1 MYGGEVLARSSTI
14 YAMKKIIFLLLLFPL
29 SIFAAKKPQQAV
41 VNLISYKAD
50 GTILASGY
58 GFLLSAEGKTVVP
71 YTLLEGAVRAEVIDA
86 KGKRYPVRRIVGASS
101 TYDLAVVTLQSE
113 KPQFDFFT
121 VAKDSARVGE
131 TLTLYQYSTSKKAKP
146 VTVEMKV
153 VTPYDGLHYYETT
166 AANELLNFG
175 CPLLNHAGEV
185 VGMVQ
190 RNVTPSATASCAID
204 ARFISQLKI
213 TAVSSLNSDLR
224 KIRLPKQLPAD
235 EEQALS
241 YVLMLDVADSL
252 LTHTAY
258 QDFNTAYPKNP
269 EGYLNLAN
277 FFTAY
282 GNYDQAQEYV
292 NQAFEVSEKRDE
304 VHFAFSKLL
313 YTFAASGAPAY
324 SDWNAKKAAEEA
336 SAAYALN
343 PMPLYLQHMALCN
356 YLGGDYQKALED
368 FEAVGKTEF
377 STAETF
383 YRASKCVEAMG
394 GDTLRRIALLDS
406 AIVRLPKPI
415 TPRNAGYVMERAN
428 LYYEVGEYRKAVTDY
443 DTYEKIMGAQNLT
456 DRFYALRSQ
465 VELAARMFQ
474 QALDDMLFAV
484 HLNPSHYYYHQ
495 ECARIYLVVGQY
507 DNAVTYAQKSL
518 TLNAENSEAHR
529 LLGLALQKLGREA
542 EAQEHLKWAE

>member
-1 MYGGEVLARSSTI
+1 
-14 YAMKKIIFLLLLFPL
+14 MKQLLFILLLLPL
-29 SIFAAKKPQQAV
+29 SLFGAKKPHQAV

-58 GFLLSAEGKTVVP
+58 GFLLSVEGKTVVP

-86 KGKRYPVRRIVGASS
+86 KGKRYPVSRLVGASS
-101 TYDLAVVTLQSE
+101 TYDLAVVTLE
-113 KPQFDFFT
+113 AKKPKFDFFT
-121 VAKDSARVGE
+121 VATDSVAVGQ
-131 TLTLYQYSTSKKAKP
+131 TLNLYTYTTSKKAKP
-146 VTVEMKV
+146 TAVETKV
-153 VTPYDGLHYYETT
+153 VTPYAGFHYYETT
-166 AANELLNFG
+166 AANTLLNFG
-175 CPLLNHAGEV
+175 CPLLNEAGEV

-190 RNVTPSATASCAID
+190 RNVADSATTSCAID
-204 ARFISQLKI
+204 ARFIDRLKI
-213 TAVSSLNSDLR
+213 TAASTFNSDLR
-224 KIRLPKQLPAD
+224 KIRIPKQLPAD

-258 QDFNTAYPKNP
+258 QDFNTAFPKNP

-292 NQAFEVSEKRDE
+292 NQAFEVSEKKDE
-304 VHFAFSKLL
+304 VHYAFSKLL
-313 YTFAASGAPAY
+313 YTFAKSGVPAY
-324 SDWNAKKAAEEA
+324 ADWNAKKAAAEA

-356 YLGGDYQKALED
+356 YLDGDYQKALEG

-377 STAETF
+377 ATAETF

-406 AIVRLPKPI
+406 TIVRLPRPI
-415 TPRNAGYVMERAN
+415 PPRSAGYVMERAN
-428 LYYEVGEYRKAVTDY
+428 LYYELGEYRKAVADY
-443 DTYEKIMGAQNLT
+443 NMYEETLGAQNLT

-465 VELAARMFQ
+465 VELAARMYQ
-474 QALDDMLFAV
+474 QALDDMHFA
-484 HLNPSHYYYHQ
+484 LRRNPKHYFYAQ
-495 ECARIYLVVGQY
+495 ECARIYLLVGQY
-507 DNAVTYAQKSL
+507 DNAVTYGKMSL
-518 TLNAENSEAHR
+518 ELNPENPEIHR
-529 LLGLALQKLGREA
+529 LLAFAYEKLGNA
-542 EAQEHLKWAE
+542 EAAAYHRKLASSEEGK

>member
-1 MYGGEVLARSSTI
+1 
-14 YAMKKIIFLLLLFPL
+14 MKQLLFILLLLPL
-29 SIFAAKKPQQAV
+29 SLFGAKKPHQAV

-86 KGKRYPVRRIVGASS
+86 KGKRYPVSRLVGASS
-101 TYDLAVVTLQSE
+101 TYDLAVVTLE
-113 KPQFDFFT
+113 AKKPKFDFFT
-121 VAKDSARVGE
+121 VATDSVAVGE
-131 TLTLYQYSTSKKAKP
+131 TLNLYTYTTSKKAKP
-146 VTVEMKV
+146 TVVENKV
-153 VTPYDGLHYYETT
+153 VTPYAGFHYYETT
-166 AANELLNFG
+166 AANTLLNFG
-175 CPLLNHAGEV
+175 CPLLNEAGEV

-190 RNVTPSATASCAID
+190 RNVADSAMTSCAID
-204 ARFISQLKI
+204 ARFIDRLKI
-213 TAVSSLNSDLR
+213 TAASTFNSDLR
-224 KIRLPKQLPAD
+224 KIRIPKQLPAD

-282 GNYDQAQEYV
+282 GNYDQAQAYV
-292 NQAFEVSEKRDE
+292 NQAFEVSEKKDE
-304 VHFAFSKLL
+304 VHYAFSKLL
-313 YTFAASGAPAY
+313 YTFAKSGVPAY
-324 SDWNAKKAAEEA
+324 ADWNAKKAADEA

-356 YLGGDYQKALED
+356 YLDGDYQKALEG

-377 STAETF
+377 ATAETF

-406 AIVRLPKPI
+406 TIVRLPRPI
-415 TPRNAGYVMERAN
+415 PPRSAGYVMERAN
-428 LYYEVGEYRKAVTDY
+428 LYYELGEYRKAVADY
-443 DTYEKIMGAQNLT
+443 NMYEETLGPQNLT

-465 VELAARMFQ
+465 VELAARMYQ
-474 QALDDMLFAV
+474 QALDDMHFA
-484 HLNPSHYYYHQ
+484 LRRNPKHYFYAQ
-495 ECARIYLVVGQY
+495 ECARIYLLVGQY
-507 DNAVTYAQKSL
+507 DNAVTYGKMSL
-518 TLNAENSEAHR
+518 ELNPENPEIHR
-529 LLGLALQKLGREA
+529 LLAFAYEKLGNA
-542 EAQEHLKWAE
+542 EAAAYHRKLASSEEGK

>member
-1 MYGGEVLARSSTI
+1 
-14 YAMKKIIFLLLLFPL
+14 MKQLLFILLLLPL
-29 SIFAAKKPQQAV
+29 SLFGAKKPHQAV

-58 GFLLSAEGKTVVP
+58 GFLLSVEGKTVVP

-86 KGKRYPVRRIVGASS
+86 KGKRYPVSRLVGASS
-101 TYDLAVVTLQSE
+101 TYDLAVVTLE
-113 KPQFDFFT
+113 AKKPKFDFFT
-121 VAKDSARVGE
+121 VATDSVAVGQ
-131 TLTLYQYSTSKKAKP
+131 TLNLYTYTTSKKAKP
-146 VTVEMKV
+146 TAVETKV
-153 VTPYDGLHYYETT
+153 VTPYAGFHYYETT
-166 AANELLNFG
+166 AANTLLNFG
-175 CPLLNHAGEV
+175 CPLLNEAGEV

-190 RNVTPSATASCAID
+190 RNVADSATTSCAID
-204 ARFISQLKI
+204 ARFIDRLKI
-213 TAVSSLNSDLR
+213 TAASTFNSDLR
-224 KIRLPKQLPAD
+224 KIRIPKQLPAD

-258 QDFNTAYPKNP
+258 QDFNTAFPKNP

-292 NQAFEVSEKRDE
+292 NQAFEVSEKKDE
-304 VHFAFSKLL
+304 VHYAFSKLL
-313 YTFAASGAPAY
+313 YTFAKSGVPTYA
-324 SDWNAKKAAEEA
+324 DWNAKKAATEA

-356 YLGGDYQKALED
+356 YLDGDYQKALEG

-377 STAETF
+377 ATAETF

-406 AIVRLPKPI
+406 TIVRLPRPI
-415 TPRNAGYVMERAN
+415 PPRSAGYVMERAN
-428 LYYEVGEYRKAVTDY
+428 LYYELGEYRKAVADY
-443 DTYEKIMGAQNLT
+443 NMYEETLGAQNLT

-465 VELAARMFQ
+465 VELAARMYQ
-474 QALDDMLFAV
+474 QALDDMHFA
-484 HLNPSHYYYHQ
+484 LRRNPKHYFYAQ
-495 ECARIYLVVGQY
+495 ECARIYLLVGQY
-507 DNAVTYAQKSL
+507 DNAVTYGKMSL
-518 TLNAENSEAHR
+518 ELNPENPEIHR
-529 LLGLALQKLGREA
+529 LLAFAYEKLGNA
-542 EAQEHLKWAE
+542 EAAAYHRKLASSEEGK

>member
-1 MYGGEVLARSSTI
+1 
-14 YAMKKIIFLLLLFPL
+14 MKQLLFILLLLPL
-29 SIFAAKKPQQAV
+29 SLFGAKKPHQAV

-58 GFLLSAEGKTVVP
+58 GFLLSVEGKTVVP

-86 KGKRYPVRRIVGASS
+86 KGKRYPVSRLVGASS
-101 TYDLAVVTLQSE
+101 TYDLAVVTLE
-113 KPQFDFFT
+113 AKKPKFDFFT
-121 VAKDSARVGE
+121 VATDSVAVGQ
-131 TLTLYQYSTSKKAKP
+131 TLNLYTYTTSKKAKP
-146 VTVEMKV
+146 TAVETKV
-153 VTPYDGLHYYETT
+153 VTPYAGFHYYETT
-166 AANELLNFG
+166 ATNTLLNFG
-175 CPLLNHAGEV
+175 CPLLNEAGEV

-190 RNVTPSATASCAID
+190 RNVADSATTSCAID
-204 ARFISQLKI
+204 ARFIDRLKI
-213 TAVSSLNSDLR
+213 TAASTFNSDLR
-224 KIRLPKQLPAD
+224 KIRIPKQLPAD

-258 QDFNTAYPKNP
+258 QDFNTAFPKNP

-292 NQAFEVSEKRDE
+292 NQAFEVSEKKDE
-304 VHFAFSKLL
+304 VHYAFSKLL
-313 YTFAASGAPAY
+313 YTFAKSGVPTYA
-324 SDWNAKKAAEEA
+324 DWNAKKAAAEA

-356 YLGGDYQKALED
+356 YLDGDYQKALEG

-377 STAETF
+377 ATAETF

-406 AIVRLPKPI
+406 TIVRLPRPI
-415 TPRNAGYVMERAN
+415 PPRSAGYVMERAN
-428 LYYEVGEYRKAVTDY
+428 LYYELGEYRKAVADY
-443 DTYEKIMGAQNLT
+443 NMYEETLGAQNLT

-465 VELAARMFQ
+465 VELAARMYQ
-474 QALDDMLFAV
+474 QALDDMHFA
-484 HLNPSHYYYHQ
+484 LRRNPKHYFYAQ
-495 ECARIYLVVGQY
+495 ECARIYLLVGQY
-507 DNAVTYAQKSL
+507 DNAVTYGKMSL
-518 TLNAENSEAHR
+518 ELNPENPEIHR
-529 LLGLALQKLGREA
+529 LLAFAYEKLGNA
-542 EAQEHLKWAE
+542 EAAAYHRKLASSEEGK

>member
-1 MYGGEVLARSSTI
+1 
-14 YAMKKIIFLLLLFPL
+14 MKQLLFILLLLPL
-29 SIFAAKKPQQAV
+29 SLFGAKKPHQAV

-58 GFLLSAEGKTVVP
+58 GFLLSVEGKTVVP

-86 KGKRYPVRRIVGASS
+86 KGKRYPVSRLVGASS
-101 TYDLAVVTLQSE
+101 TYDLAVVTLE
-113 KPQFDFFT
+113 AKKPKFDFFT
-121 VAKDSARVGE
+121 VATDSVAVGQ
-131 TLTLYQYSTSKKAKP
+131 TLNLYTYTTSKKAKP
-146 VTVEMKV
+146 TAVETKV
-153 VTPYDGLHYYETT
+153 VTPYAGFHYYETT
-166 AANELLNFG
+166 ATNTLLNFG
-175 CPLLNHAGEV
+175 CPLLNEAGEV

-190 RNVTPSATASCAID
+190 RNVADSATTSCAID
-204 ARFISQLKI
+204 ARFIDRLKI
-213 TAVSSLNSDLR
+213 TAASTFNSDLR
-224 KIRLPKQLPAD
+224 KIRIPKQLPAD

-258 QDFNTAYPKNP
+258 QDFNTAFPKNP

-292 NQAFEVSEKRDE
+292 NQAFEVSEKKDE
-304 VHFAFSKLL
+304 VHYAFSKLL
-313 YTFAASGAPAY
+313 YTFAKSGVPAY
-324 SDWNAKKAAEEA
+324 ADWNAKKAAAEA

-356 YLGGDYQKALED
+356 YLDGDYQKALEG

-377 STAETF
+377 ATAETF

-406 AIVRLPKPI
+406 TIVRLPRPI
-415 TPRNAGYVMERAN
+415 PPRSAGYVMERAN
-428 LYYEVGEYRKAVTDY
+428 LYYELGEYRKAVADY
-443 DTYEKIMGAQNLT
+443 NMYEETLGAQNLT

-465 VELAARMFQ
+465 VELAARMYQ
-474 QALDDMLFAV
+474 QALDDMHFA
-484 HLNPSHYYYHQ
+484 LRRNPKHYFYAQ
-495 ECARIYLVVGQY
+495 ECARIYLLVGQY
-507 DNAVTYAQKSL
+507 DNAVTYGKMSL
-518 TLNAENSEAHR
+518 ELNPENPEIHR
-529 LLGLALQKLGREA
+529 LLAFAYEKLGNA
-542 EAQEHLKWAE
+542 EAAAYHRKLASSEEGK

>member
-1 MYGGEVLARSSTI
+1 
-14 YAMKKIIFLLLLFPL
+14 MKQLLFILLFLPL
-29 SIFAAKKPQQAV
+29 SLFGAKKPHQAV

-86 KGKRYPVRRIVGASS
+86 KGKRYPVSRLVGASS
-101 TYDLAVVTLQSE
+101 TYDLAVVTLE
-113 KPQFDFFT
+113 AKKPKFDFFT
-121 VAKDSARVGE
+121 VATDSVAVGQ
-131 TLTLYQYSTSKKAKP
+131 TLNLYTYTTSKKAKP
-146 VTVEMKV
+146 TAVETKV
-153 VTPYDGLHYYETT
+153 VTPYAGFHYYETT
-166 AANELLNFG
+166 AANTLLNFG
-175 CPLLNHAGEV
+175 CPLLNEAGEV

-190 RNVTPSATASCAID
+190 RNVADSATTSCAID
-204 ARFISQLKI
+204 ARFIDRLKI
-213 TAVSSLNSDLR
+213 TAASTFNSDLR
-224 KIRLPKQLPAD
+224 KIRIPKQLPAD

-282 GNYDQAQEYV
+282 GNYDQAQAYV
-292 NQAFEVSEKRDE
+292 NQAFEVSEKKDE
-304 VHFAFSKLL
+304 VHYAFSKLL
-313 YTFAASGAPAY
+313 YTFAKSGVPAY
-324 SDWNAKKAAEEA
+324 ADWNAKKAAAEA

-356 YLGGDYQKALED
+356 YLDGDYQKALEG

-377 STAETF
+377 ATAETF

-406 AIVRLPKPI
+406 TIVRLPRPI
-415 TPRNAGYVMERAN
+415 PPRSAGYVMERAN
-428 LYYEVGEYRKAVTDY
+428 LYYELGEYRKAVADY
-443 DTYEKIMGAQNLT
+443 NMYEETLGAQNLT

-465 VELAARMFQ
+465 VELAARMYQ
-474 QALDDMLFAV
+474 QALDDMHFA
-484 HLNPSHYYYHQ
+484 LRRNPKHYFYAQ
-495 ECARIYLVVGQY
+495 ECARIYLLVGQY
-507 DNAVTYAQKSL
+507 DNAVTYGKMSL
-518 TLNAENSEAHR
+518 ELNPENPEIHR
-529 LLGLALQKLGREA
+529 LLAFAYEKLGNA
-542 EAQEHLKWAE
+542 EAAAYHRKLASSEEGK

>member
-1 MYGGEVLARSSTI
+1 
-14 YAMKKIIFLLLLFPL
+14 MKQLLFILLLLPL
-29 SIFAAKKPQQAV
+29 SLFGAKKPHQAV

-58 GFLLSAEGKTVVP
+58 GFLLSVEGKTVVP

-86 KGKRYPVRRIVGASS
+86 KGKRYPVSRLVGASS
-101 TYDLAVVTLQSE
+101 TYDLAVVTLE
-113 KPQFDFFT
+113 AKKPKFDFFT
-121 VAKDSARVGE
+121 VATDSVAVGQ
-131 TLTLYQYSTSKKAKP
+131 TLNLYTYTTSKKAKP
-146 VTVEMKV
+146 TVVETKV
-153 VTPYDGLHYYETT
+153 VTPYAGFHYYETT
-166 AANELLNFG
+166 APNTLLNFG
-175 CPLLNHAGEV
+175 CPLLNEAGEV

-190 RNVTPSATASCAID
+190 RNVADSATTSCAID
-204 ARFISQLKI
+204 ARFIDRLKI
-213 TAVSSLNSDLR
+213 TAASTFNSDLR
-224 KIRLPKQLPAD
+224 KIRIPKQLPAD

-292 NQAFEVSEKRDE
+292 NQAFEVSEKKDE
-304 VHFAFSKLL
+304 VHYAFSKLL
-313 YTFAASGAPAY
+313 YTFAKSGVPAY
-324 SDWNAKKAAEEA
+324 ADWNAKKAAAEA

-356 YLGGDYQKALED
+356 YLDGDYQKALEG
-368 FEAVGKTEF
+368 FEAVGKTAF
-377 STAETF
+377 ATAETF

-406 AIVRLPKPI
+406 TIVRLPKPI
-415 TPRNAGYVMERAN
+415 SPRNAGYIMERAN
-428 LYYEVGEYRKAVTDY
+428 LYYELGEYRKAVENY
-443 DTYEKIMGAQNLT
+443 NTYENIMGANNLT
-456 DRFYALRSQ
+456 ERFYALRSQ
-465 VELAARMFQ
+465 VELEARMFQ
-474 QALDDMLFAV
+474 QALDDILFAIRR
-484 HLNPSHYYYHQ
+484 NPTHYFYQQ

-507 DNAVTYAQKSL
+507 ENAVAYAQKSL
-518 TLNAENSEAHR
+518 ELYPDNPEAHR
-529 LLGLALQKLGREA
+529 LLAFAYEKLGNA
-542 EAQEHLKWAE
+542 EAATYHRKLASSEEGK

>member
-1 MYGGEVLARSSTI
+1 
-14 YAMKKIIFLLLLFPL
+14 MKQLLFILLLLPL
-29 SIFAAKKPQQAV
+29 SLFGAKKPHQAV

-58 GFLLSAEGKTVVP
+58 GFLLSVEGKTVVP

-86 KGKRYPVRRIVGASS
+86 KGKRYPVSRLVGASS
-101 TYDLAVVTLQSE
+101 TYDLAVVTLE
-113 KPQFDFFT
+113 AKKPKFDFFA
-121 VAKDSARVGE
+121 VATDSVAVGQ
-131 TLTLYQYSTSKKAKP
+131 TLNLYTYTTSKKAKP
-146 VTVEMKV
+146 TAVETKV
-153 VTPYDGLHYYETT
+153 VTPYAGFHYYETT
-166 AANELLNFG
+166 APNTLLNFG
-175 CPLLNHAGEV
+175 CPLLNEAGEV

-190 RNVTPSATASCAID
+190 RNVADSATTSCAID
-204 ARFISQLKI
+204 ARFIDRLKI
-213 TAVSSLNSDLR
+213 TAASTFNSDLR
-224 KIRLPKQLPAD
+224 KIRIPKQLPAD

-282 GNYDQAQEYV
+282 GNYDQAQAYV
-292 NQAFEVSEKRDE
+292 NQAFEVSEKKDE
-304 VHFAFSKLL
+304 VHYAYSKLL
-313 YTFAASGAPAY
+313 YTFAKSGVPAY
-324 SDWNAKKAAEEA
+324 ADWNAKKAATEA

-356 YLGGDYQKALED
+356 YLDGDYQKALEG

-377 STAETF
+377 ATAETF

-406 AIVRLPKPI
+406 TIVRLPRPI
-415 TPRNAGYVMERAN
+415 PPRSAGYVMERAN
-428 LYYEVGEYRKAVTDY
+428 LYYELGEYRKAVADY
-443 DTYEKIMGAQNLT
+443 NMYEETLGPQNLT

-465 VELAARMFQ
+465 VELAARMYQ
-474 QALDDMLFAV
+474 QALDDMHFA
-484 HLNPSHYYYHQ
+484 LRRNPKHYFYAQ
-495 ECARIYLVVGQY
+495 ECARIYLLVGQY
-507 DNAVTYAQKSL
+507 DNAVTYGKMSL
-518 TLNAENSEAHR
+518 ELNPENPEIHR
-529 LLGLALQKLGREA
+529 LLAFAYEKLGNA
-542 EAQEHLKWAE
+542 EAASAHKALAE

>member
-1 MYGGEVLARSSTI
+1 
-14 YAMKKIIFLLLLFPL
+14 MKQLLFILLLLPL
-29 SIFAAKKPQQAV
+29 SLFGAKKPHQAV

-86 KGKRYPVRRIVGASS
+86 KGKRYPVSRLVGASS
-101 TYDLAVVTLQSE
+101 TYDLAVVTLE
-113 KPQFDFFT
+113 AKKPKFDFFA
-121 VAKDSARVGE
+121 VATDSVAVGQ
-131 TLTLYQYSTSKKAKP
+131 TLNLYNYTTSKKAKP
-146 VTVEMKV
+146 TVVETKV
-153 VTPYDGLHYYETT
+153 VTPYAGFHYYETT
-166 AANELLNFG
+166 APNTLLNFG
-175 CPLLNHAGEV
+175 CPLLNEAGEV

-190 RNVTPSATASCAID
+190 RNVADSATTSCAID
-204 ARFISQLKI
+204 ARFIDRLKI
-213 TAVSSLNSDLR
+213 TAASTFNSDLR
-224 KIRLPKQLPAD
+224 KIRIPKQLPAD

-258 QDFNTAYPKNP
+258 QDFNTAFPKNP

-282 GNYDQAQEYV
+282 GNYDQAQAYV
-292 NQAFEVSEKRDE
+292 NQAFEVSEKKDE
-304 VHFAFSKLL
+304 VHYAFSKLL
-313 YTFAASGAPAY
+313 YTFAKSGVPAY
-324 SDWNAKKAAEEA
+324 TDWNAKKAAAEA

-356 YLGGDYQKALED
+356 YLDGDYQKALEG

-377 STAETF
+377 ATAETF

-406 AIVRLPKPI
+406 TIVRLPRPI
-415 TPRNAGYVMERAN
+415 PPRSAGYVMERAN
-428 LYYEVGEYRKAVTDY
+428 LYYELGEYRKAVADY
-443 DTYEKIMGAQNLT
+443 NMYEETLGPQNLT

-465 VELAARMFQ
+465 VELAARMYQ
-474 QALDDMLFAV
+474 QALDDMHFA
-484 HLNPSHYYYHQ
+484 LRRNPKHYFYAQ
-495 ECARIYLVVGQY
+495 ECARIYLLVGQY
-507 DNAVTYAQKSL
+507 DNAVTYGKMSL
-518 TLNAENSEAHR
+518 ELNPENPEIHR
-529 LLGLALQKLGREA
+529 LLAFAYEKLGNA
-542 EAQEHLKWAE
+542 EAASAHKALAE

>member
-1 MYGGEVLARSSTI
+1 
-14 YAMKKIIFLLLLFPL
+14 MKQLLFILLFLPL
-29 SIFAAKKPQQAV
+29 SLFGAKKPHQAV

-58 GFLLSAEGKTVVP
+58 GFLLSVEGKTVVP

-86 KGKRYPVRRIVGASS
+86 KGKRYPVSRLVGASS
-101 TYDLAVVTLQSE
+101 TYDLAVVTLE
-113 KPQFDFFT
+113 AKKPKFDFFA
-121 VAKDSARVGE
+121 VATDSVAVGQ
-131 TLTLYQYSTSKKAKP
+131 TLNLYTYTTSKKAKP
-146 VTVEMKV
+146 TAVETKV
-153 VTPYDGLHYYETT
+153 VTPYAGFHYYETT
-166 AANELLNFG
+166 AANTLLNFG
-175 CPLLNHAGEV
+175 CPLLNEAGEV

-190 RNVTPSATASCAID
+190 RNVADSATTSCAID
-204 ARFISQLKI
+204 ARFIDRLKI
-213 TAVSSLNSDLR
+213 TAASTFNSDLR
-224 KIRLPKQLPAD
+224 KIRIPKQLPAD

-258 QDFNTAYPKNP
+258 QDFNKAFPKNP

-282 GNYDQAQEYV
+282 GNYDQAQTYV
-292 NQAFEVSEKRDE
+292 NQAFEVSEKKDE
-304 VHFAFSKLL
+304 VHYAFSKLL
-313 YTFAASGAPAY
+313 YTFAKSGVPTYA
-324 SDWNAKKAAEEA
+324 DWNAKKAAAEA

-356 YLGGDYQKALED
+356 YLDGDYQKALEG

-377 STAETF
+377 ATAETF

-406 AIVRLPKPI
+406 TIVRLPRPI
-415 TPRNAGYVMERAN
+415 PPRSAGYVMERAN
-428 LYYEVGEYRKAVTDY
+428 LYYELGEYRKAVADY
-443 DTYEKIMGAQNLT
+443 NMYEETLGAQNLT

-465 VELAARMFQ
+465 VELAARMYQ
-474 QALDDMLFAV
+474 QALDDMHFA
-484 HLNPSHYYYHQ
+484 LRRNPKHYLYQQ

-507 DNAVTYAQKSL
+507 ENAVAYAQKSL
-518 TLNAENSEAHR
+518 ELYPDNPEAHR
-529 LLGLALQKLGREA
+529 LLALALQKLGRDA
-542 EAQEHLKWAE
+542 EAQEHLKLAE